1 MLCLLLRERRPVL
14 VVNHPVTRE
23 LVCHLARGTTNP
35 VQIASTGLLLG
46 ALLSEW
52 KPLWLVN
59 WPGTMDM
66 WLGLGR
72 EMTSPVQVV
81 STVLPL
87 GALGF
92 ERQAVA
98 VPGIRRGGT

>member
-1 MLCLLLRERRPVL
+1 MELLV
-14 VVNHPVTRE
+14 E
-23 LVCHLARGTTNP
+23 LVPGTTSR
-35 VQIASTGLLLG
+35 VQIVSTGLLLG

-59 WPGTMDM
+59 WPGTMDL

>member
-59 WPGTMDM
+59 WPGTMDL
-66 WLGLGR
+66 WLGLAR
-72 EMTSPVQVV
+72 ERTSPVQPALRAQ
-81 STVLPL
+81 VLQPL
-87 GALGF
+87 DSELPV
-92 ERQAVA
+92 VA
-98 VPGIRRGGT
+98 VSWLRQGAA